1 VVRVELRKV
10 IRSEE
15 GESLDIEL
23 DADLLKENER
33 IAEENKELLSK
44 HGVVAIDIMGSVGA
58 GKTTLIEQIVQRI
71 KGKYKVAALDGDLN
85 TTIDADLIGRHG
97 VESIQ
102 INTGKECHLDANL
115 VRKALREM
123 DLDKIDLL
131 IIENV
136 GNLICP
142 SDFPLGSS
150 KRIVVI
156 SVTEGPYMVLKHPL
170 TFARADIVVINK
182 IDLAKAMGVDP
193 SKLENDAKKVKPQLK
208 IIKAN
213 LREGKGVDEVI
224 EALDLPSLL
233 K

>member
-1 VVRVELRKV
+1 VGVRLRKV
-10 IRSEE
+10 IKSEE

-23 DADLLKENER
+23 NADLLRENER
-33 IAEENKELLSK
+33 IAEENKRLLSK
-44 HGVVAIDIMGSVGA
+44 HGVVAIDIMGSVGS

-115 VRKALREM
+115 VRKALMEM
-123 DLDKIDLL
+123 NLDKIDLL

-170 TFARADIVVINK
+170 TFAGADIVVINK
-182 IDLAKAMGVDP
+182 IDLAEAMDVDP
-193 SKLENDAKKVKPQLK
+193 NKLEKDAKKVKPELRVIKTILK
-208 IIKAN
+208 V
-213 LREGKGVDEVI
+213 GKGVDEVI

>member
-1 VVRVELRKV
+1 LRKV
-10 IRSEE
+10 IKSEE

-23 DADLLKENER
+23 NADLLKENER
-33 IAEENKELLSK
+33 IAEENKRLLRK
-44 HGVVAIDIMGSVGA
+44 HGVVAIDIMGSVGS

-115 VRKALREM
+115 VRKALMEM
-123 DLDKIDLL
+123 NLDKIDLL

-170 TFARADIVVINK
+170 TFAGADIVVINK
-182 IDLAKAMGVDP
+182 IDLAEAMEVDP
-193 SKLENDAKKVKPQLK
+193 NKLEKDAKKVKPELK
-208 IIKAN
+208 VIKTI
-213 LREGKGVDEVI
+213 LKVGKGVDEVI

>member
-1 VVRVELRKV
+1 MRIGLRKV

-33 IAEENKELLSK
+33 IAEENKKLLSE
-44 HGVVAIDIMGSVGA
+44 HGVVAIDVMGSVGS

-71 KGKYKVAALDGDLN
+71 KAKYKVAALDGDLN

-115 VRKALREM
+115 VRKALMEM
-123 DLDKIDLL
+123 DLDKINLI

-182 IDLAKAMGVDP
+182 IDLAQAMRVDP
-193 SKLENDAKKVKPQLK
+193 GKLENDAKKVKPQLQ
-208 IIKAN
+208 IVRACVRDGI
-213 LREGKGVDEVI
+213 GVDEVI
-224 EALDLPSLL
+224 KALDLPSLL

>member
-1 VVRVELRKV
+1 MRKV
-10 IRSEE
+10 IKSEE

-33 IAEENKELLSK
+33 IAEENKKFLKER
-44 HGVVAIDIMGSVGA
+44 GIVAIDIMGSVGS
-58 GKTTLIEQIVQRI
+58 GKTTLIEQLVQKL
-71 KGKYKVAALDGDLN
+71 KGKYKLAALDGDLN

-115 VRKALREM
+115 VRKALKEM
-123 DLDKIDLL
+123 NLDDVDLIF
-131 IIENV
+131 IENV

-170 TFARADIVVINK
+170 TFARADVVVINK
-182 IDLAKAMGVDP
+182 IDLAGAMDVDP
-193 SKLENDAKKVKPQLK
+193 NKLEKDAKKVKPEVRVVKTCLK
-208 IIKAN
+208 A
-213 LREGKGVDEVI
+213 GKGVEEVI
-224 EALDLPSLL
+224 KALDLPSLL
-233 K
+233 N

>member
-1 VVRVELRKV
+1 VVRVRLRKI

-23 DADLLKENER
+23 DADLLRENER
-33 IAEENKELLSK
+33 IAEENKKLLGK
-44 HGVVAIDIMGSVGA
+44 HGVVAIDVMGSVGA

-71 KGKYKVAALDGDLN
+71 KAKYKVAALDGDLN

-115 VRKALREM
+115 VRKALMEM

-182 IDLAKAMGVDP
+182 IDLAQAMGVDP
-193 SKLENDAKKVKPQLK
+193 GKLENDARKVKPQLQ
-208 IIKAN
+208 IVKAS
-213 LREGKGVDEVI
+213 LRDGKGVDEVI
-224 EALDLPSLL
+224 KALDLPSLL

>member
-1 VVRVELRKV
+1 VVRIKLRKI

-23 DADLLKENER
+23 DADLLRENER
-33 IAEENKELLSK
+33 IAEENKKLLGK

-71 KGKYKVAALDGDLN
+71 KAKYKVAALDGDLN

-115 VRKALREM
+115 VRKALMEM

-182 IDLAKAMGVDP
+182 IDLAQVMGVDP
-193 SKLENDAKKVKPQLK
+193 SKLESDARKVKPQLQ
-208 IIKAN
+208 IVKAS
-213 LREGKGVDEVI
+213 LRDGKGVDEVI
-224 EALDLPSLL
+224 KALDLPSLL

>member
-1 VVRVELRKV
+1 LRKV
-10 IRSEE
+10 IKSEA

-23 DADLLKENER
+23 DADLLRENER
-33 IAEENKELLSK
+33 IAEENKRLLSK
-44 HGVVAIDIMGSVGA
+44 HGVVAIDIMGSVGS

-115 VRKALREM
+115 VRKALMEM
-123 DLDKIDLL
+123 NLDKIDLL

-170 TFARADIVVINK
+170 TFAGADIVVINK
-182 IDLAKAMGVDP
+182 IDLAEAMDVDP
-193 SKLENDAKKVKPQLK
+193 NKLERDAKKVKPELK
-208 IIKAN
+208 VIKTI
-213 LREGKGVDEVI
+213 LKVGKGVDEVI

>member
-1 VVRVELRKV
+1 MVRIGLRKV

-33 IAEENKELLSK
+33 IAEENKKLLSE
-44 HGVVAIDIMGSVGA
+44 HGVVAIDVMGSVGS

-71 KGKYKVAALDGDLN
+71 KAKYKVAALDGDLN

-115 VRKALREM
+115 VRKALMEM
-123 DLDKIDLL
+123 DLDKINLI

-182 IDLAKAMGVDP
+182 IDLAQAMRVDP
-193 SKLENDAKKVKPQLK
+193 GKLENDAKKVKPQLQ
-208 IIKAN
+208 IVRACVRDGI
-213 LREGKGVDEVI
+213 GVDEVI
-224 EALDLPSLL
+224 KALDLPSLL

>member
-1 VVRVELRKV
+1 MRKV
-10 IRSEE
+10 IKSVE

-23 DADLLKENER
+23 DADLLRENER
-33 IAEENKELLSK
+33 IAEENKQLLSK
-44 HGVVAIDIMGSVGA
+44 HGVVAIDVMGSVGS

-71 KGKYKVAALDGDLN
+71 KGKYRMAALDGDLN

-115 VRKALREM
+115 VRKALNEI
-123 DLDKIDLL
+123 DLDSIDLIL
-131 IIENV
+131 IENV

-170 TFARADIVVINK
+170 TFARADLVIINK
-182 IDLAKAMGVDP
+182 VELADAMGVDP
-193 SKLENDAKKVKPQLK
+193 SKLEKDVKNVKPGLRVVKASLK
-208 IIKAN
+208 N
-213 LREGKGVDEVI
+213 GKGVDEI
-224 EALDLPSLL
+224 IQALNLPSLV
-233 K
+233 KKSGA

>member
-1 VVRVELRKV
+1 MRKV
-10 IRSEE
+10 IKSEE

-23 DADLLKENER
+23 NADLLRENER
-33 IAEENKELLSK
+33 IAEENKRLLSK
-44 HGVVAIDIMGSVGA
+44 HGVVAIDIMGSVGS

-115 VRKALREM
+115 VRKALMEM
-123 DLDKIDLL
+123 NLDKIDLL

-170 TFARADIVVINK
+170 TFAGADIVVINK
-182 IDLAKAMGVDP
+182 IDLAEAMEVDP
-193 SKLENDAKKVKPQLK
+193 NKLEKDAKKVKPELK
-208 IIKAN
+208 VIKTI
-213 LREGKGVDEVI
+213 LKVGKGVDEVI

>member
-1 VVRVELRKV
+1 MVRIRLRKV

-15 GESLDIEL
+15 GESLDIEM

-33 IAEENKELLSK
+33 IAEENKMLLSK
-44 HGVVAIDIMGSVGA
+44 HGVVAIDIMGSVGS

-71 KGKYKVAALDGDLN
+71 KTKYKVAALDGDLN

-115 VRKALREM
+115 VRKALMEM
-123 DLDKIDLL
+123 ELDKIDLI

-182 IDLAKAMGVDP
+182 IDLAQAMGVDP
-193 SKLENDAKKVKPQLK
+193 GKLENDARKVKPQLQ
-208 IIKAN
+208 IVKAC
-213 LREGKGVDEVI
+213 LREGKGVDEI
-224 EALDLPSLL
+224 IKALDLPSLI

>member
-1 VVRVELRKV
+1 MVRVELRKV